1 MTEAALADE
10 TARPARSRRQQRIRS
25 LSLFMATLCSCTAV
39 LLAAAMLFYWLTTPA
54 GGLLAAAGLGGVA
67 MDEPG
72 YGLRIAGFL
81 ISMLP
86 LGALITGLIFA
97 RRCFDAFARG
107 EVFSGETVGW
117 LRAFSVAVITS
128 AILKPIAGAL
138 LSLLLSWGAGAA
150 HMSLVLSI
158 GSDTLLALI
167 FAGTVA
173 VMAWVMSEAIAIAD
187 ENAQFV

>member
-1 MTEAALADE
+1 
-10 TARPARSRRQQRIRS
+10 
-25 LSLFMATLCSCTAV
+25 MATLCSCTAA
-39 LLAAAMLFYWLTTPA
+39 LLAAAMLFYWLMTPA
-54 GGLLAAAGLGGVA
+54 GSLLARAGLDGVGLS
-67 MDEPG
+67 EPG
-72 YGLRIAGFL
+72 YGLRTSGFL

-86 LGALITGLIFA
+86 LGALIAGLVFA

-117 LRAFSVAVITS
+117 LRAFAIAVVAS
-128 AILKPIAGAL
+128 AMLKPVAGAA
-138 LSLLLSWGAGAA
+138 LSLLLSWGVRAA